1 MRGSFRSTHSFV
13 YTKSSPALI
22 RSLSRRNHMSKLSLI
37 QKCGGGG
44 GEIRV
49 YLSTCGKR
57 F

>member
-37 QKCGGGG
+37 QKWGGG

-49 YLSTCGKR
+49 FLSTCGKR

>member
-37 QKCGGGG
+37 QKMGGG

-49 YLSTCGKR
+49 YLSTCGKI

>member
-37 QKCGGGG
+37 QKWGGGK
-44 GEIRV
+44 IRV
-49 YLSTCGKR
+49 CLSTCGKI

>member
-37 QKCGGGG
+37 QKWGG